1 MWGLYPLYWPLLM
14 PAGPTEILAHRVIW
28 SLVVVAAI
36 LALRRHGWSWAAE
49 LVRQPGKLLLLAL
62 AAMII
67 SVNWGTYIYA
77 VNTGQVVEGAL
88 GYYINPL
95 VSVAFGVV
103 LLKERLRR
111 AQWAAVGLGTVAVI
125 LLAIDHGRLPWIAL
139 CLAFSFAFYAL
150 VKKRAMVGAVES
162 MAVETLILFLPALAY
177 AFFLHQQGTATFG
190 LHGAAHAVLLAGAG
204 LVTAAPLLAFTAGAI
219 RVPMSTLGILQYI
232 APTLQFL
239 YGVLISGEAMSANRW
254 LGFSIVW
261 LALVVFTADSLRH
274 TRAQRM
280 S

>member
-1 MWGLYPLYWPLLM
+1 
-14 PAGPTEILAHRVIW
+14 LAHRVIW

-150 VKKRAMVGAVES
+150 V
-162 MAVETLILFLPALAY
+162 
-177 AFFLHQQGTATFG
+177 
-190 LHGAAHAVLLAGAG
+190 
-204 LVTAAPLLAFTAGAI
+204 
-219 RVPMSTLGILQYI
+219 
-232 APTLQFL
+232 
-239 YGVLISGEAMSANRW
+239 
-254 LGFSIVW
+254 
-261 LALVVFTADSLRH
+261 
-274 TRAQRM
+274 
-280 S
+280 